1 MLISPNNCQF
11 GSNFWIRP
19 DEANAFLINAHPKCR
34 QGREWNLLYETLS
47 GYGKIKVGP
56 TTLARHTQGV

>member
-19 DEANAFLINAHPKCR
+19 DEAGAFLVNTHLKCSPGTR
-34 QGREWNLLYETLS
+34 ME
-47 GYGKIKVGP
+47 P
-56 TTLARHTQGV
+56 